1 MANVSVKVE
10 GIAETVAELQKQHE
24 VLGNQIKPI
33 VMKYTKDI
41 VRQYRA
47 ATPVGPTGNLK
58 KAVAQKLIT
67 RTRGAAFISGTAR
80 SIIAR
85 SGRKGYH
92 RHLVAY
98 GASVRQTK
106 KGANRG
112 VMPENRQYASVM
124 EKVDSL
130 RFDRDILAIISED
143 VKI

>member
-10 GIAETVAELQKQHE
+10 GTAETMTELQKQHE
-24 VLGNQIKPI
+24 AIGSKIKPI

-41 VRQYRA
+41 VRQYREV
-47 ATPVGPTGNLK
+47 TPVGPTGNLR

-98 GASVRQTK
+98 GTAARQTK

-112 VMPENRQYASVM
+112 TMPENRQYASVM
-124 EKVDSL
+124 EKVDQL
-130 RFDRDILAIISED
+130 GFDRDILTAISED
-143 VKI
+143 VEI